1 MDPKKSVLAPN
12 KFINIFNQFIDVKLG
27 IIGALFMGSV
37 VFYINADHGPF
48 LASIAAFKQGL
59 YTFFIGG
66 IILKILEFIVTG
78 INNKT
83 LAYICSVVV
92 ATVIT
97 VGLVYLVHSMKGTPK
112 PFESTIPTIILAP
125 IGYIY
130 VARMKRMNKIIPGF
144 RKNRDKNLEGA

>member
-12 KFINIFNQFIDVKLG
+12 KIINIFNQFIDIKLG
-27 IIGALFMGSV
+27 IIGAMFMGSV

-66 IILKILEFIVTG
+66 LIIKILEVMVTG
-78 INNKT
+78 INNKI
-83 LAYICSVVV
+83 LAYICSIV
-92 ATVIT
+92 AATIIT

-130 VARMKRMNKIIPGF
+130 VARMKRNNKTIPGF
-144 RKNRDKNLEGA
+144 RKNRDKNFENA

>member
-1 MDPKKSVLAPN
+1 MDSKNNVLAPN
-12 KFINIFNQFIDVKLG
+12 KFINTFNQLIDVKLG

-48 LASIAAFKQGL
+48 LASIAALKQGF

-66 IILKILEFIVTG
+66 IILKILELIVTG
-78 INNKT
+78 INNKFW
-83 LAYICSVVV
+83 AYICSVVA
-92 ATVIT
+92 ATIIT

-112 PFESTIPTIILAP
+112 PFESTIPTILLAP

-130 VARMKRMNKIIPGF
+130 VARMKRNNKTIPGF
-144 RKNRDKNLEGA
+144 KKIHDKISS